1 MAISRCLIGVGSP
14 LDDLVN
20 GFFTLARQDAFLG
33 ILHCQVAATPPETM
47 QATVPDGAEHE
58 VSFVHCVS
66 TVVMSH
72 NLVDPSHVETS
83 QGLRD
88 DDFRTGLA
96 PGGSCRPAA
105 LPQPSAAPHPRS
117 GVLMVGFPTAR
128 ARNCPTKVSVV

>member
-1 MAISRCLIGVGSP
+1 
-14 LDDLVN
+14 
-20 GFFTLARQDAFLG
+20 
-33 ILHCQVAATPPETM
+33 M

-105 LPQPSAAPHPRS
+105 LPQPSADTASEERRPD
-117 GVLMVGFPTAR
+117 GGLPTAR